1 MTTET
6 RTIALRRH
14 EFRSSKPFDD
24 VLTAVR
30 SGLGRP
36 DFAALTA
43 ELAACEDWDRYRRMV
58 GGQAGSSGLMIF
70 LELDLGDVVRRD
82 PDTSPARA
90 VRIIAGNPVTME
102 SMVRTTPGAGA
113 FAPVTILLFER
124 DGFTVLRYDT
134 IVSAVGDEWTDQARS
149 VGEHLDRD
157 VLDLLDSAAHSTV

>member
-1 MTTET
+1 MPTDT

-14 EFRSSKPFDD
+14 EFRTSTPFDD
-24 VLTAVR
+24 VLAAVR

-43 ELAACEDWDRYRRMV
+43 ELAEVEDWDRYRRMV
-58 GGQAGSSGLMIF
+58 GEQSGSSGLMIF

-82 PDTSPARA
+82 PDAAAARA

-102 SMVRTTPGAGA
+102 SMVRTTAGAGA

-124 DGFTVLRYDT
+124 DGLTVLRYDT
-134 IVSAVGDEWTDQARS
+134 IVSAVGDEWTEEALS
-149 VGEHLDRD
+149 VGEQLDRD
-157 VLDLLDSAAHSTV
+157 VLDLLDSAARP